1 MIQTGQTQRV
11 AEERPTSIKP
21 LLLLPIAVLL
31 VEIALRFMPAGFMVR
46 TLQGRMAEIDS
57 LPAPRVQI
65 MGDSVSA
72 AINSANV
79 AEAAGLPVDE
89 VDNYSL
95 PGTSPV
101 FAYYALK
108 RELAAGRKPEMILYA
123 PHPANLETPMIDRFI
138 GRFGTARECG
148 DLFAHGVTP
157 ADWIFGAACRLSIA
171 MRYREEFRAAI
182 TEGNF
187 GFFTTLRTPVSS
199 VLASRA
205 KITASA
211 GEKGTSMGSDF
222 PAQLSTRF
230 FVDSVNATYIDL
242 FCDLAAANG
251 IQVKWVTMPVT
262 GPFNEKAMGGG
273 AGAEYEAYLAG
284 LAARHSNVSLLHP
297 ELEVYP
303 DDEFADPWHLNQN
316 GALRFSAELG
326 AALKVNQ

>member
-1 MIQTGQTQRV
+1 MNEPDQSQTLAGKR
-11 AEERPTSIKP
+11 ATSIKP
-21 LLLLPIAVLL
+21 LLLLPFAVLL
-31 VEIALRFMPAGFMVR
+31 VEAALHLMPAGFMVR
-46 TLQGRMAEIDS
+46 TLRGRMAEITT
-57 LPAPRVQI
+57 LPVPRTQI

-72 AINSANV
+72 AINSANL
-79 AEAAGLPVDE
+79 AEAAGIPVEE

-101 FAYYALK
+101 FAYYALR

-123 PHPANLETPMIDRFI
+123 PHPANLETPMIDRFM

-148 DLFAHGVTP
+148 DLLAHGVTP
-157 ADWIFGAACRLSIA
+157 SDWLFAAACRVSIA

-199 VLASRA
+199 VLDSRS
-205 KITASA
+205 KITAA
-211 GEKGTSMGSDF
+211 VAAKPANLGSDF

-230 FVDSVNATYIDL
+230 FVDSVNATYIEL

-251 IQVKWVTMPVT
+251 IKVKWVTMPVT
-262 GPFNEKAMGGG
+262 AQFNEKATGGG
-273 AGAEYEAYLAG
+273 TGGEYEAFLSG
-284 LAARHSNVSLLHP
+284 LAQRHANVSLLHP
-297 ELEVYP
+297 QLEVYS

-316 GALRFSAELG
+316 GALRFSTELG
-326 AALKVNQ
+326 AALK